1 MTTPPKS
8 QPRAPRADVRRNV
21 AAILAAGEELLA
33 RDPEATMSAIASA
46 AGVGRV
52 TLYAHFPSRA
62 ELVEAV
68 FRRVVTEAA
77 ESLDAIDVSGDAA
90 DALARLVG
98 SGWQVVHRF
107 RSILAAAERELS
119 PEVIRDLHDPHLA
132 RLAALLERGRAEGRL
147 RSDLPLDWLATTC
160 FTLMHAAAAE
170 VVAGRLT
177 AADAEHAVVSTILA
191 VCVDPA
197 R

>member
-132 RLAALLERGRAEGRL
+132 RLAALLERGRAEGAAVAGAL
-147 RSDLPLDWLATTC
+147 RSDTSCSLSCMVVMSSAPC
-160 FTLMHAAAAE
+160 GHPFGRRTLRLSAR
-170 VVAGRLT
+170 AG
-177 AADAEHAVVSTILA
+177 
-191 VCVDPA
+191 
-197 R
+197 